1 MSVLSFV
8 VLKVAEDQSK
18 QSNGQVNVYQG
29 NSSANGQ
36 VNGCVNVQL
45 NEQVKKQVNAPAIG
59 NGNQILS
66 NRIENNNI
74 PIKPAGKLPIFN
86 DKVSSYVNVF
96 IVFFSRWSSK
106 TTPNSSQ

>member
-1 MSVLSFV
+1 MI
-8 VLKVAEDQSK
+8 LKVAEDQSK

-74 PIKPAGKLPIFN
+74 PIKPAGKLSIYN
-86 DKVSSYVNVF
+86 DKVSSYVNFF
-96 IVFFSRWSSK
+96 IVFK
-106 TTPNSSQ
+106 SQQVVQ

>member
-8 VLKVAEDQSK
+8 ILKVAEDQSK

-29 NSSANGQ
+29 NSSANGQVNSSANGQ

-86 DKVSSYVNVF
+86 DKVSS
-96 IVFFSRWSSK
+96 
-106 TTPNSSQ
+106 